1 MIMKN
6 KTIIFFGF
14 LLLPIHLI
22 FAQNK
27 PILLVIPDTKEVL
40 MNLSYHAKVYLL
52 GKEGIENPQYSLKID
67 DKNAK
72 LEKASNYY
80 DLTIYSSGRKLALGK
95 KVINVDYKLTLSKD
109 NQEVAATEER
119 FTILKPNLKMELH
132 TAQYLYN
139 QCDNVV
145 RINLDGYDCPI
156 IVNSISNGY
165 LKQDNWGDRNMFT
178 LVPNITENQVISKPN
193 TQAPENNEDGW
204 SFSEDTG
211 EEGEADEWTL
221 PNKSTKHVIGMTN
234 ISVGAYINAQN
245 IHVANMVYQV
255 VEPPKP
261 EICVGINKNLANC
274 EKIVRKGDVV
284 HLKINPDKVF
294 QEFSPLDAKYKIIN
308 ISVSVEGLSGESLA
322 EWALWEELPSN
333 TKWQK
338 GKSKNR
344 IFWAE
349 SETNKS
355 LNIPIP
361 AAIFEKDAPKCKII
375 IKMGF
380 IERINFEG
388 EHLNDTRF
396 TEAEKVIYLE
406 VEK

>member
-1 MIMKN
+1 MKS
-6 KTIIFFGF
+6 IILFALF
-14 LLLPIHLI
+14 LLPIPLI
-22 FAQNK
+22 FAQSK
-27 PILLVIPDTKEVL
+27 PTLLVIPDEKEVL

-52 GKEGIENPQYSLKID
+52 GKEGIENPQYSLKIE

-80 DLTIYSSGRKLALGK
+80 DLTIYSSGRKLALGQK
-95 KVINVDYKLTLSKD
+95 AINVDYKLTLSKD
-109 NQEVAATEER
+109 NQEVATTEER
-119 FTILKPNLKMELH
+119 FAILKPNLKMELH

-139 QCDNVV
+139 QCANVV
-145 RINLDGYDCPI
+145 SIKLDGYDCPI

-165 LKQDNWGDRNMFT
+165 LKQDNWGDRNTFT

-193 TQAPENNEDGW
+193 TQSPENKEEDWG
-204 SFSEDTG
+204 FLGETG
-211 EEGEADEWTL
+211 EEGEADEWIL
-221 PNKSTKHVIGMTN
+221 PNKNEKHVVGTAN

-245 IHVANMVYQV
+245 IHIGNLIYRV

-261 EICVGINKNLANC
+261 EICLGINKQLANC
-274 EKIVRKGDVV
+274 EKIVRKDDVV
-284 HLKINPDKVF
+284 HLKTNPDMDF
-294 QEFSPLDAKYKIIN
+294 YEFSPTDAKYKILN
-308 ISVSVEGLSGESLA
+308 IAVSVEGLSGESLA
-322 EWALWEELPSN
+322 EWDLWKELPSN

-338 GKSKNR
+338 TKSKNK
-344 IFWAE
+344 IFLAE
-349 SETNKS
+349 NETNKS

-361 AAIFEKDAPKCKII
+361 AAIFEKDAPKCRIS

-388 EHLNDTRF
+388 QHLNDARF